1 MLQGGPPDCKFMGLW
16 NECRKLDVRSGAV
29 QTLELKG
36 VPSPRRDPDA
46 EPLQALGEPVQEA
59 PVPRGAKLILSDA
72 AIAAKS
78 AKVCRQKIP
87 HAYMP
92 ISFTMP

>member
-1 MLQGGPPDCKFMGLW
+1 M
-16 NECRKLDVRSGAV
+16 DVRSGAV

-36 VPSPRRDPDA
+36 VPPPRRDPDA

-59 PVPRGAKLILSDA
+59 PVPRGAKLIVSDA

-78 AKVCRQKIP
+78 AKVRSQKAP
-87 HAYMP
+87 SVYMP
-92 ISFTMP
+92 ISITMP